1 MGLCMPD
8 GTEFGLDL
16 VCKILKRDPTFL
28 VCYKK
33 RNHKAQVMCPM
44 RKGKN
49 FSEPNLMQPSFSSLF
64 YNAINLNILHY
75 FNTDF
80 DAVVFI

>member
-16 VCKILKRDPTFL
+16 VCKILRRDTFL

-33 RNHKAQVMCPM
+33 RNHKSQVICPM

-49 FSEPNLMQPSFSSLF
+49 LRDPILIQLSFSPLY
-64 YNAINLNILHY
+64 YNAINLDILYY
-75 FNTDF
+75 FSTDF
-80 DAVVFI
+80 TTVMFI